1 MGEKQKQMEGQSRRE
16 VGEKEEERSG
26 WREKEKE
33 RKLRNVLSMS
43 ACQDGG
49 IDEECGRS
57 MAHNVTPDIAETEI
71 NKLSVSLQK
80 NLKAP

>member
-1 MGEKQKQMEGQSRRE
+1 MERE
-16 VGEKEEERSG
+16 RE
-26 WREKEKE
+26 REKVKE
-33 RKLRNVLSMS
+33 RTEHVSMS